1 MKLIEKG
8 CTCINTFEF
17 PFVESDVEVIR
28 ITYWQGGKVL
38 FEKELSDCAFSDGEV
53 TVHLNQEDT
62 LKFDSH
68 QVIRIQLK
76 VKLVGGAVTKSNIIE
91 TITDEVLCCE
101 VI

>member
-1 MKLIEKG
+1 MIEKG
-8 CTCINTFEF
+8 CTCINTFDF
-17 PFVESDVEVIR
+17 PFTENEVENVR

-38 FEKELSDCAFSDGEV
+38 FNKELCDCDLSDGAIS
-53 TVHLNQEDT
+53 VHLNQEDT
-62 LKFDSH
+62 LMFDSS
-68 QVIRIQLK
+68 QIIKMQLK

>member
-1 MKLIEKG
+1 MIEKG

-17 PFVESDVEVIR
+17 PFAESEVEAIR

-38 FEKELSDCAFSDGEV
+38 FNKELADCSFSDGEV
-53 TVHLNQEDT
+53 SVHLNQEDT
-62 LKFDSH
+62 LMFDNR

-91 TITDEVLCCE
+91 TITDEVLSCE